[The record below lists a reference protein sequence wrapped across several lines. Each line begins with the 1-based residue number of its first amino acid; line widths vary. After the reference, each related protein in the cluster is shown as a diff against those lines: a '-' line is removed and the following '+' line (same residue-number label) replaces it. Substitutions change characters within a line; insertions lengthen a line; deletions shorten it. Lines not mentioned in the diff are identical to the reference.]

1 MDISFLGKLAPHG
14 ESKDAE
20 EFVKNEILMQDEET
34 IPSSSVDYQIGKP
47 QEDNSKNPP
56 LSYTQIQ
63 TEEEGVDWY
72 RKHHPEY
79 PDGVLR
85 IMSRAS
91 FGAPEEVVP
100 SLTGL
105 KRNAPRKKRP
115 EFSIT
120 PGEQVIAFD

>member
-14 ESKDAE
+14 ESDDAN
-20 EFVKNEILMQDEET
+20 EFVKNEILMQQPET
-34 IPSSSVDYQIGKP
+34 VPSSSVDYQIGGP
-47 QEDNSKNPP
+47 QEDNAKNPA
-56 LSYTQIQ
+56 LSYTQVR

-91 FGAPEEVVP
+91 FGGKDDDVP
-100 SLTGL
+100 ASTCI
-105 KRNAPRKKRP
+105 KRNVQQKKKP
-115 EFSIT
+115 KFSIT
-120 PGEQVIAFD
+120 PGEQLIEFD